1 MISVER
7 CVYASVSYAG
17 NASGSFAGCTATKL
31 ASGRQLRGCV
41 ADKALA

>member
-1 MISVER
+1 MRLFHMRGTQV
-7 CVYASVSYAG
+7 A
-17 NASGSFAGCTATKL
+17 GSFAGCTATKL